1 MKTMQEWFDEYAVSH
16 QNKTN
21 QSLHY
26 ICVPAIY
33 FSIIGMLMS
42 INPSFLTNT
51 LGLEN
56 PIISNWGTFV
66 LVFIMLFY
74 LRLSFSVFI
83 KMLIFSILCVVGN
96 HYLGSYLPLFYTS
109 LAIFVIAWAGQFYG
123 HHLEGKKPSFFKD
136 LQFLLIGPPWVFE
149 KLTN

>member
-1 MKTMQEWFDEYAVSH
+1 MKTMQNWFDEYAVSH

-21 QSLHY
+21 QALHF

-56 PIISNWGTFV
+56 PLISNWGT
-66 LVFIMLFY
+66 LLLIFIMVFY

-83 KMLIFSILCVVGN
+83 KMLVFSILCVVGN

-109 LAIFVIAWAGQFYG
+109 LAIFAIAWVGQFYG

-149 KLTN
+149 KLTK